1 MATIADELRRW
12 VAAARGALEWH
23 IETGDGDLPVPLGFT
38 PPPLGQI
45 APADVLPPP
54 PAGGRPARTGPAS
67 PRGLRALAEA
77 AGAVASEVA
86 SEVQARRG
94 RPQGVSRLTPE
105 APEAVPAERGDA
117 TQAQSPQAKEAP
129 SAPTPPTAESVSRL
143 TPRPFDQVPGT
154 SPSLPNTTSGP
165 PVVESPPL
173 VIPTEGRPGAAAA
186 LRVLRDEIGPCTR
199 CSLSKGRSE
208 LVFGAGDPQARLMF
222 VGERPEQHDDQV
234 GLPFA
239 DEAGALLGKMVRAM
253 GLRRA
258 DVWLTHLVNCYDPD
272 QTADVGLD
280 ACAPFLAR
288 EIEIV
293 QPEVII
299 ALGALPAWRLTGAAG
314 QLPHLRGAWHTYR
327 LGEREVPVR
336 VTFPPRALIQRAEI
350 KRQVWTDLK
359 YVMRQMGLSRPR

>member
-23 IETGDGDLPVPLGFT
+23 LETGDGDLPVPPGFA

-45 APADVLPPP
+45 APADVLPPAP
-54 PAGGRPARTGPAS
+54 VDGAQAQSRPAS

-77 AGAVASEVA
+77 AGAVAA
-86 SEVQARRG
+86 QAQAGRG
-94 RPQGVSRLTPE
+94 GAQTVSRVT
-105 APEAVPAERGDA
+105 
-117 TQAQSPQAKEAP
+117 P
-129 SAPTPPTAESVSRL
+129 SAPTPAAQPRPVAPQAQRPESESVTASPTSGVAETVSRL
-143 TPRPFDQVPGT
+143 TLDAFEQVPGT
-154 SPSLPNTTSGP
+154 SPSLPKPTSEA
-165 PVVESPPL
+165 VESPPL
-173 VIPTEGRPGAAAA
+173 VVPTEGRPGAAAA
-186 LRVLRDEIGPCTR
+186 LRVLRDEIGACTR

-208 LVFGAGDPQARLMF
+208 LVFGAGDPRARLMF
-222 VGERPEQHDDQV
+222 VGERPERAEDQIGQPYV
-234 GLPFA
+234 

-253 GLRRA
+253 GLARA
-258 DVWLTHLVNCYDPD
+258 DVYLTYLVNCYDPD
-272 QTADVGLD
+272 QEADPGLD

-314 QLPHLRGAWHTYR
+314 QLPHLRGAWHSHR
-327 LGEREVPVR
+327 VGEREVPVR
-336 VTFPPRALIQRAEI
+336 VTFPPRALIQHPES

-359 YVMRQMGLSRPR
+359 HVMRRMGLSRSR